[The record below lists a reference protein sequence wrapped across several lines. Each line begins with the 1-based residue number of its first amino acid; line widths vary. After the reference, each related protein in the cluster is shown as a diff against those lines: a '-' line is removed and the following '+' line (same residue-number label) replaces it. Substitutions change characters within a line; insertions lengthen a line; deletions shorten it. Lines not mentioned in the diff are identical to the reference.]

1 MKVERSN
8 QYREYIKSSRHQ
20 DREQESA
27 RGRSFIRKSY
37 DGFDHLEI
45 SREAHQ
51 IFEMRQKA
59 RQELEARDRERITG
73 RFEELLADL
82 ENLSSR
88 KASIS
93 SSARGAFESREEDI
107 LKRTADILL
116 NHLWKY

>member
-20 DREQESA
+20 DREQEST
-27 RGRSFIRKSY
+27 RSRSFIRKSY
-37 DGFDHLEI
+37 DGSDHLEI
-45 SREAHQ
+45 SREAHR

-82 ENLSSR
+82 EALSSKR
-88 KASIS
+88 ASIS
-93 SSARGAFESREEDI
+93 PPAR
-107 LKRTADILL
+107 
-116 NHLWKY
+116 